1 MAAMRDDDDEAAESE
16 LSADED
22 SMVTISK
29 TRRLIKKQKA
39 LALLHTAY
47 CTAYVRQHVLV
58 CHPHCRGSS
67 AEGTVSTGR
76 SNVRR
81 SC

>member
-47 CTAYVRQHVLV
+47 CIL
-58 CHPHCRGSS
+58 HCIRSS
-67 AEGTVSTGR
+67 ACPRLPSTLPWKF
-76 SNVRR
+76 S
-81 SC
+81 